1 MIVVE
6 IITIGDELLIGQV
19 VDTNSAWM
27 AVELNKVGLDV
38 RYKTT
43 IGDNEKDILDALEK
57 AFSRASIV
65 LVTGGIGPTKDD
77 ITKKTLCKYF
87 NTQLVFD
94 EKTLKTIE
102 EVIGRLHRTMNELTR
117 FQAYVPENCTVIQNK
132 MGTAP
137 VTWFEKNGKILVS
150 MPGVPYEMK
159 WAMQKEI
166 IPRLQKAFPTS
177 GFIQHQAYWV
187 KNYSESMLALH
198 LEVFENELPQ
208 SIKLAYLPTSGL
220 IRLRLTGKGAN
231 EAILNQRMKMQR
243 DKLFA
248 LLSGNIV
255 SEEDNALENV
265 LDKILRDKKLT
276 LSVAESC
283 TGGKLASLFTVIPGC
298 SEYFKGG
305 VVSYSNEAKIRI
317 LDVNATDIDKYGAVS
332 QPVVE
337 QMVLGA
343 QHIFQTDC
351 AIAVSGVA
359 GPGGGTPEKPVG
371 TVWIA
376 VVYKGK
382 YRSLK
387 FHFSQNRESNILRAC
402 NCGMT
407 MLLEMLQPFL
417 CMNFGGEDT

>member
-1 MIVVE
+1 MFVVE

-43 IGDNEKDILDALEK
+43 VGDNEKDILDALEK

-77 ITKKTLCKYF
+77 VTKKTLCKYF
-87 NTQLVFD
+87 NTRLVFD

-102 EVIGRLHRTMNELTR
+102 EVIGGLHRTMNQLTQS
-117 FQAYVPENCTVIQNK
+117 QAYVPENCTVIQNRV
-132 MGTAP
+132 GTAP
-137 VTWFEKNGKILVS
+137 VTWFEENGKILVS
-150 MPGVPYEMK
+150 TPGVPYEMK

-166 IPRLQKAFPTS
+166 IPLLQKAFPSS

-198 LEVFENELPQ
+198 LEIFENELPQ
-208 SIKLAYLPTSGL
+208 SIKLAYLPASGL

-231 EAILNQRMKMQR
+231 EAILKREMKIQR
-243 DKLFA
+243 DKLLA

-255 SEEDNALENV
+255 SEEDDALENV
-265 LDKILRDKKLT
+265 LDKLLRDKKLT

-283 TGGKLASLFTVIPGC
+283 TGGKLASLFTAIPGC

-337 QMVLGA
+337 QMVLGV
-343 QHIFQTDC
+343 QRIFQTDC
-351 AIAVSGVA
+351 AIATSGVA
-359 GPGGGTPEKPVG
+359 GPSGGTTEKPVG

-382 YRSLK
+382 YRSRK

-402 NCGMT
+402 NCAIM
-407 MLLEMLQPFL
+407 MLLEIL
-417 CMNFGGEDT
+417 T